1 MNGQGHD
8 MECTVSDNKTS
19 GCNGGVLAYCVNC
32 LMKVVATTITR
43 CNINCL
49 GENLKIITCMVLAVG
64 NL

>member
-8 MECTVSDNKTS
+8 MQRTVSDNKTS

-32 LMKVVATTITR
+32 LMKVVDATETR
-43 CNINCL
+43 NIDCL
-49 GENLKIITCMVLAVG
+49 GENLKIITCMVQAVG